1 VLDEPAS
8 NGEFIRQVFAFY
20 ASAQTHSF
28 GGSRGGSSFEQMAK
42 EAEHMTQGVV
52 MRMCRD
58 FEIVPF
64 LLAKHDVVHVMVDG
78 RRAITF
84 GAFKAYLVELA
95 LRSKAQLELALAGHL
110 HKREDAMSTLFAVA
124 YKQWAREKGKRT
136 KSKQDKSKQDS
147 SSGSFNQSEGGTA
160 RDSTAL
166 EPGST
171 ALAALMSTRISRSFL
186 LKKVREDAAMESAF
200 DIPVEQLCAGLSGAS
215 KDSFEDFCAAVS
227 GQAGEASDGGSGMD
241 ASHDND
247 GDEEVMMLSEEASVD
262 DPWLTVSLQEVL
274 TALNEQWADFLVLVR
289 EKRSEFSP
297 TDKGISPQK
306 GRGRHHLTDK
316 EEQEDAAKCLQAL
329 LQYLMSKASNVIPTK
344 VPASGGGE
352 VGGSRAATPAVMRRT
367 SLVFGAEGARS
378 GDLSATRAGMY
389 TV

>member
-1 VLDEPAS
+1 
-8 NGEFIRQVFAFY
+8 
-20 ASAQTHSF
+20 
-28 GGSRGGSSFEQMAK
+28 
-42 EAEHMTQGVV
+42 
-52 MRMCRD
+52 
-58 FEIVPF
+58 VP
-64 LLAKHDVVHVMVDG
+64 
-78 RRAITF
+78 TCP
-84 GAFKAYLVELA
+84 
-95 LRSKAQLELALAGHL
+95 GHKL
-110 HKREDAMSTLFAVA
+110 TG
-124 YKQWAREKGKRT
+124 YKTIKKFV
-136 KSKQDKSKQDS
+136 QDS
-147 SSGSFNQSEGGTA
+147 KH
-160 RDSTAL
+160 
-166 EPGST
+166 
-171 ALAALMSTRISRSFL
+171 AA
-186 LKKVREDAAMESAF
+186 
-200 DIPVEQLCAGLSGAS
+200 G
-215 KDSFEDFCAAVS
+215 
-227 GQAGEASDGGSGMD
+227 
-241 ASHDND
+241 
-247 GDEEVMMLSEEASVD
+247 VD

-367 SLVFGAEGARS
+367 SLVFGAEGARRS